1 VFEDQGTGICISL
14 EDLEVG
20 SQPTLPDSFRLGA
33 DLVAASGDKLLG
45 GPQCGLLAGRVD
57 LIERIRK
64 NPLLRTFRVDK
75 LTYAALE
82 ATLMDYLSDKTDSI
96 PIVRMLRTSPTEVLK
111 RCEWI
116 VGQVNSLNLAADV
129 VPALSLI
136 GGGTAPAARLPSSAV
151 ALSHKVFHPRAL
163 LHLLRQL
170 DPPVIGRVSDDKVLL
185 DLRTVEP
192 EFDEMLAALLQQV
205 AQSDAVSP
213 PGLQSQQ

>member
-1 VFEDQGTGICISL
+1 VFEDQGTGLCISL
-14 EDLEVG
+14 EDLGVG
-20 SQPTLPDSFRLGA
+20 SQPTLPGSFSLGA

-82 ATLMDYLSDKTDSI
+82 ATLMDYESGRTDSI
-96 PIVRMLRTSPTEVLK
+96 PIVRMLRALPEEVLK

-116 VGQVNSLNLAADV
+116 ASQVKSTNLTADI
-129 VPALSLI
+129 VPAFSLI
-136 GGGTAPAARLPSSAV
+136 GGGTAPAARLQGSAV
-151 ALSHKVFHPRAL
+151 ALRHKVIQPHAL
-163 LHLLRQL
+163 LHLMRQL
-170 DPPVIGRVSDDKVLL
+170 DPAVIGRVSEDRVLL

-192 EFDEMLAALLQQV
+192 EVDKTLAALLQHV
-205 AQSDAVSP
+205 AQSDAAFLPDSP
-213 PGLQSQQ
+213 SL

>member
-1 VFEDQGTGICISL
+1 
-14 EDLEVG
+14 
-20 SQPTLPDSFRLGA
+20 
-33 DLVAASGDKLLG
+33 
-45 GPQCGLLAGRVD
+45 
-57 LIERIRK
+57 
-64 NPLLRTFRVDK
+64 LRTFRVDK